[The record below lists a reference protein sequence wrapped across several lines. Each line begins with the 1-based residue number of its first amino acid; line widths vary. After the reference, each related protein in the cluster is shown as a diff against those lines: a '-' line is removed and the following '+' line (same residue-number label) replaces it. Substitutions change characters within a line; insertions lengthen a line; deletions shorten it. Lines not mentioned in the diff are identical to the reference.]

1 MGASIWGVQR
11 PGQLPLI
18 VGPVGATTVTIGATD
33 TTCFTPASAIIAPF
47 RGSWS
52 YTVNVSGVVTEG
64 AATGTTLVWKL
75 KNAAGTTL
83 DTYTTEPTYLV
94 NTGIL
99 YVAFTLVSTA
109 SATLYW
115 PSGDTPIITAVSAT
129 HNATLSA
136 YARAVFQWNE
146 VN

>member
-18 VGPVGATTVTIGATD
+18 VGPVGATTVTIAATD
-33 TTCFTPASAIIAPF
+33 TACFTPASAIIAPF
-47 RGSWS
+47 RGSWA
-52 YTVNVSGVVTEG
+52 YVVDVAGVVTEP

-75 KNAAGTTL
+75 KNGAGTTL

-94 NTGIL
+94 NNGIL
-99 YVAFTLVSTA
+99 YVAFRLVSTA

-115 PSGDTPIITAVSAT
+115 PTGDTPSVTAVSAT

-136 YARAVFQWNE
+136 NARAVFSWVS